1 MEEKNYKRCCFC
13 GHSDISY
20 DTDTREKI
28 KAIAEDL
35 ILNHNVKE
43 FWVGHYGNFDG
54 CCSSIIRELQKT
66 YTDIK
71 LELVIPYI
79 TKGINE
85 YRELYY
91 KDYDNILMADI
102 PLTTPQ
108 RFQIIK
114 GNEYVVDNSDYVICY
129 IERHYGGAYRTF
141 TYSRRKKKEI
151 FNVSP
156 RPITD

>member
-1 MEEKNYKRCCFC
+1 MKNNILRCCFC

-35 ILNHNVKE
+35 ILNHNVSE
-43 FWVGHYGNFDG
+43 FWVGHYGRFDG
-54 CCSSIIRELQKT
+54 CCSSVIRELQKT
-66 YTDIK
+66 YKDIK

-102 PLTTPQ
+102 PLNTPQ
-108 RFQIIK
+108 KFQIIK
-114 GNEYVVDNSDYVICY
+114 GNEYVVDNSDFIICY

-141 TYSRRKKKEI
+141 TYARRKKKEI

-156 RPITD
+156 RPIID

>member
-1 MEEKNYKRCCFC
+1 MENIKRCCFA

-20 DTDTREKI
+20 GIDIREKI
-28 KAIAEDL
+28 KTIAEDL
-35 ILNHNVKE
+35 ILNHSVKE
-43 FWVGHYGNFDG
+43 FWVGHYGGFDG
-54 CCSSIIRELQKT
+54 CCSSVIRELQQT
-66 YTDIK
+66 YKDIK

-114 GNEYVVDNSDYVICY
+114 GNEYVVDNCDYVICY

-156 RPITD
+156 RPIED